1 MGPTP
6 AGSSDTGRAVADVER
21 AAPARICWPLETLSA
36 RTPRMPMSGTSI
48 PLARAAA
55 LAAFTRSTFAFISL
69 AASTRCAWVM
79 RICEFMFLM
88 RAALAISGSTCAW
101 AFADCAME
109 SCGTARNAT
118 ASAVTPER
126 IALRIICCP
135 LIVFSPRGWSAAR
148 IVGKK

>member
-1 MGPTP
+1 MP
-6 AGSSDTGRAVADVER
+6 AGSSETGRAVAEVER
-21 AAPARICWPLETLSA
+21 AAGARIIVPLPILSA
-36 RTPRMPMSGTSI
+36 LTPRMPMSGTSI

-88 RAALAISGSTCAW
+88 RADFCISGSTWTWSFAACAR
-101 AFADCAME
+101 E
-109 SCGTARNAT
+109 ICGTAKNAT

-126 IALRIICCP
+126 TARRIIFCP
-135 LIVFSPRGWSAAR
+135 LIGTLPSRRNAAR
-148 IVGKK
+148 SVVES